1 MRKKTFGFALIVFSA
16 LGILFAGFGNQ
27 AHAQDRFAIG
37 TQVAIHKLP
46 ELGETAFGYGFRV
59 TYGAYL
65 PFLSFDSELNIF
77 PTSSTGNFG
86 ETQGFFGLKAGVR
99 VGRWGGFLKL
109 RPGFDH
115 FGGGFDPERMS
126 SETHFALDLGGGVE
140 YYFVPHL
147 GLRWDLSDIMT
158 HFGGTTL
165 SSGPG
170 GPIGTP
176 LGTQQNFQTTLGLVV
191 TF

>member
-1 MRKKTFGFALIVFSA
+1 MKARVGLYSLFLVALFVF
-16 LGILFAGFGNQ
+16 IAGQQ
-27 AHAQDRFAIG
+27 ARAQDRFAVG
-37 TQVAIHKLP
+37 AQVAIHKLP
-46 ELGETAFGYGFRV
+46 ELGETVFGYGFRF

-65 PFLSFDSELNIF
+65 PFLSFDSEINTF
-77 PTSSTGNFG
+77 PTNSTGNFG

-99 VGRWGGFLKL
+99 VGRWGGFLKA

-115 FGGGFDPERMS
+115 FGGGGNPQRIS
-126 SETHFALDLGGGVE
+126 AETHFAMDLGGGVE

-176 LGTQQNFQTTLGLVV
+176 LGTQQNFQTTVGVVV

>member
-1 MRKKTFGFALIVFSA
+1 MRKPKTFGLAVPFLLALVFVG
-16 LGILFAGFGNQ
+16 LGQQ
-27 AHAQDRFAIG
+27 AQAQDRFAIG

-46 ELGETAFGYGFRV
+46 ELGETVFGYGFRV

-77 PTSSTGNFG
+77 PTNSTGNFG

-115 FGGGFDPERMS
+115 FGGGFNPQRMS
-126 SETHFALDLGGGVE
+126 SDTHFALDLGGGVE
-140 YYFVPHL
+140 YYFIPHL
-147 GLRWDLSDIMT
+147 GLRWDLSDVMT

-170 GPIGTP
+170 APVGTA